1 MKKII
6 FYLFF
11 AFSLLSTASA
21 QTDSLDM
28 KSGKL
33 TVRVNDWEWVT
44 SIVGLNE
51 DFDGVNDSVR
61 AELKSITYPSGTTLI
76 TVDSIT
82 NREALLLDAF
92 LRIRVNQAN
101 QQAYSRIV
109 TALRA
114 MNSTYIN
121 NRLTA
126 RDDVEAL
133 EFTNQRA
140 IGKKRIR
147 RN

>member
-1 MKKII
+1 MKKTF
-6 FYLFF
+6 FYLIMT
-11 AFSLLSTASA
+11 FSLSSLASA
-21 QTDSLDM
+21 QADSLDM
-28 KSGKL
+28 KSGK
-33 TVRVNDWEWVT
+33 VSNRVNDWEWVL
-44 SIVGLNE
+44 SVIGNNE
-51 DFDGVNDSVR
+51 DFEGVVDSVR
-61 AELKSITYPSGTTLI
+61 VKLKSITYPAGTAQI
-76 TVDSIT
+76 TIDSIT

-92 LRIRVNQAN
+92 LRIRINQAN

-109 TALRA
+109 ISLRA
-114 MNSTYIN
+114 MNSTFIN

-126 RDDVEAL
+126 RDDAEDF